1 MIKCFELNSQFYKNG
16 IEFEDFSEIKDH
28 LKHGIEELHKF
39 PVEAILLIINEFSK
53 KIALNKEILRAEG
66 VPFLCF
72 YLKKANMEKQVILN
86 LGDKKYLDNFLEVE
100 EGKFMKAQGRGIVC
114 HWMAGNVPTLGIY
127 SVIESLLCKNANIL
141 RVPEKSVTI
150 VYELLRLLE
159 DITIEYQG
167 QTYSSKVLLRNIV
180 LIYFSS
186 ENHNLNSKMS
196 LTADARVIWGGK
208 EAVDSISLLP
218 KKTTCKDLMFGP
230 KYSFAVFHKSAIESL
245 DFERYLEKL
254 VMDITTFDQKACS
267 SPQVIFVE
275 KTNLFINEIG
285 KSLSKAFEKVLK
297 RYKNFSLEEAIAA
310 KIINKRGEYLLSLDK
325 MIYKSKGLEYT
336 ILINNEICLEEPVF
350 GRTIFLKEV
359 DNILE
364 VIPLVTNKVQTIGL
378 ASEDLEK
385 TIEFAEKVT
394 SKGVNRVTSFGAM
407 NFYDSPWDGSL
418 IISELVRWCSL
429 NTK

>member
-1 MIKCFELNSQFYKNG
+1 
-16 IEFEDFSEIKDH
+16 
-28 LKHGIEELHKF
+28 
-39 PVEAILLIINEFSK
+39 
-53 KIALNKEILRAEG
+53 
-66 VPFLCF
+66 
-72 YLKKANMEKQVILN
+72 MEKQVILN

-254 VMDITTFDQKACS
+254 VMDIITFDQKACS

-297 RYKNFSLEEAIAA
+297 RYKNFSLEEAISA